1 MPGTQLVYTLKSI
14 CEKIGVEKNK
24 DGKNE
29 MKLRIMILYKLH
41 TAGFYA
47 LASIKS
53 NMFSRHFF
61 DYAAAHLYRMG

>member
-1 MPGTQLVYTLKSI
+1 
-14 CEKIGVEKNK
+14 
-24 DGKNE
+24 

-53 NMFSRHFF
+53 NMFSE
-61 DYAAAHLYRMG
+61 LSGSQ